1 MNFKKEGGRVTFSA
15 RKENMVFQSSR
26 VTEGNK
32 PQLVSELIRTVMHK
46 NRNVQ
51 SSLHLECCSFSLGTI
66 LESRAKCSAGKHDR
80 QSWSGQRKSSA
91 CRMEGQSLYIKQGKR
106 GFTGTPKVPS
116 PKAVTLSWG
125 FLLFLLACFFGFLF
139 VWSFLFASV
148 FLCLL
153 EILLSLA

>member
-1 MNFKKEGGRVTFSA
+1 MNWKKEGGRVTFSA
-15 RKENMVFQSSR
+15 REENMVFQSSR

-51 SSLHLECCSFSLGTI
+51 SSLRLECCSFSLGTI
-66 LESRAKCSAGKHDR
+66 LESRAKCSAGKQDR

-91 CRMEGQSLYIKQGKR
+91 CRMEGQSLYIKQEKR
-106 GFTGTPKVPS
+106 GFTGTHKVPS

-125 FLLFLLACFFGFLF
+125 FLLFLLACFLGFCLFG
-139 VWSFLFASV
+139 V
-148 FLCLL
+148 FCLL
-153 EILLSLA
+153 LYFFVCLRSSCL